1 MKAKD
6 DITPNPGAQSF
17 QAGEQL
23 HTRSAHSTFAKY
35 QLKMQNETTCLR
47 GKQERASL
55 EDAERQAGGEVGGFR
70 TAMSENCLS
79 DNLNDKNMTVCVSQ
93 ILQRS

>member
-6 DITPNPGAQSF
+6 DIILNPGAQSF

-47 GKQERASL
+47 GKQERDNL
-55 EDAERQAGGEVGGFR
+55 EAAGRQAGGEVGRQAHHPTKG
-70 TAMSENCLS
+70 NKKG
-79 DNLNDKNMTVCVSQ
+79 DKLEAGRQ
-93 ILQRS
+93 AGRQG